1 MGLPVQVIRSR
12 RRRKT
17 VEAQLVEGVVQV
29 RLPAW
34 MSAEEEATYVT
45 SMVERLERRYRSDHV
60 DLDARAAQL
69 AHRYG
74 LPRPRSIRWA
84 SNQRSRWGSCSI
96 DTGDIRI
103 ASRLA
108 DCPVWVL
115 DYVLVHELAHLVV
128 ASHGPAFDALVD
140 RYPKAERAKGYL
152 LAKDL
157 DDDDDHGGGDELR
170 SLPVEIVDG
179 HGALDGQPS
188 LFEGLT
194 DGGGGRRPRRASG
207 STR

>member
-29 RLPAW
+29 RVPAW

-69 AHRYG
+69 ARRYG

-84 SNQRSRWGSCSI
+84 SNQRSRWGSCSV

-103 ASRLA
+103 AARLA

-140 RYPKAERAKGYL
+140 RYPKAERARGYL

-157 DDDDDHGGGDELR
+157 DDDHGGSDELR

-179 HGALDGQPS
+179 AAAPAGQPS
-188 LFEGLT
+188 LFEGPT
-194 DGGGGRRPRRASG
+194 DGRRAQDPTG
-207 STR
+207 